1 MCQFEVLYIYIYI
14 FIYMYIYMGKMSVGR
29 WERWGEIVSYDVG
42 GRKLVCGIKTK
53 ALHELRYF

>member
-1 MCQFEVLYIYIYI
+1 
-14 FIYMYIYMGKMSVGR
+14 MYIYMGKMSVGR
-29 WERWGEIVSYDVG
+29 WDRWGEIVSYDVG